1 MLKQGH
7 LEWMIQDHVQT
18 AFNITT
24 DGDSTTSPVHLFLC
38 LTSLIIPKKHFLGF
52 NLDSLIFRVPITS
65 CPVSLQTLLRK
76 PSMLL
81 PYFFPSGIYT
91 RWQAPRAFLSPGSI
105 IAVLS
110 ASLHTR
116 DAPAF
121 HHFCDPSLDSRQYNH
136 VSFILGSPDQDPAL
150 QTWPHQ
156 CLEENKDLLPWPPG
170 NIPPNPAQEAV
181 GKFFKSTHRNSIY
194 FNSLKAR
201 KKRSNTHLETIATG
215 LQPKRY
221 LQRNLLTGSTSEI
234 SW

>member
-1 MLKQGH
+1 METLQSLQSICFYVWHPSLYQKAFSWFQFGFSHFQGTH
-7 LEWMIQDHVQT
+7 YLLSCQSPD
-18 AFNITT
+18 TT
-24 DGDSTTSPVHLFLC
+24 EKTLNAPSLFFPIRYLHT
-38 LTSLIIPKKHFLGF
+38 LTSSP
-52 NLDSLIFRVPITS
+52 
-65 CPVSLQTLLRK
+65 
-76 PSMLL
+76 
-81 PYFFPSGIYT
+81 
-91 RWQAPRAFLSPGSI
+91 WAFLSPGSI

-121 HHFCDPSLDSRQYNH
+121 HHFCDPSLDSRQYIH

-156 CLEENKDLLPWPPG
+156 CLEEDKDLLPWPPG

-181 GKFFKSTHRNSIY
+181 GKFFKSTYRNSIY